1 MSSISQGLTLNYW
14 IYESRLDITEKA
26 FHLQNDLQKT
36 LRKLVVLLGPN
47 GMSGDESD
55 PEHDPDLSRDKV
67 PTRLILPWLNPEI
80 THVFARLD
88 GKKPRGHLIAPR
100 GNRSF
105 TRNEDRK
112 TAPSDL
118 CHPVRKLP
126 INWYHPV

>member
-1 MSSISQGLTLNYW
+1 
-14 IYESRLDITEKA
+14 
-26 FHLQNDLQKT
+26 
-36 LRKLVVLLGPN
+36 
-47 GMSGDESD
+47 MSGDESD

-67 PTRLILPWLNPEI
+67 PTQLILPWLNPEI

-126 INWYHPV
+126 TNWYHPDWLLNLSEANKLQLSATEAVPIPVSPRVSLHH